1 MEMFF
6 WHSAHWA
13 LWNNWDLLD
22 RASGVYS
29 RFLASSIQRAQVQE
43 HYSAG
48 ARWSKMT
55 DPSGRSAPGEINEL
69 LIWQQP
75 HPLVFAEY
83 EYRAALAGTRP
94 GGASANATLARWAPV
109 VRATADFMAAYSRW
123 NASTRVFDLGPPMYV
138 VSEDTAPNATRNPAF
153 ELAYWRFGLAHAA
166 EWVGRLGEDAPPAWG
181 QVREGLAP
189 LPIEGGLYAVYEGI
203 PADFW
208 DTPTYTNDHPALVGL
223 YGWLPQTPGVN
234 LSMAKATAEKVW
246 THWNII
252 NCWG

>member
-22 RASGVYS
+22 RASGTYA
-29 RFLASSIQRAQVQE
+29 RFLESAIYRAQVQQDFPT
-43 HYSAG
+43 G

-109 VRATADFMAAYSRW
+109 VRATADWMAAYARR
-123 NASTRVFDLGPPMYV
+123 NASTGAFDLGPPMYV
-138 VSEDTAPNATRNPAF
+138 VSEDTEPNATCNLVF
-153 ELAYWRFGLAHAA
+153 ELVHWRLELEHA
-166 EWVGRLGEDAPPAWG
+166 
-181 QVREGLAP
+181 
-189 LPIEGGLYAVYEGI
+189 
-203 PADFW
+203 
-208 DTPTYTNDHPALVGL
+208 
-223 YGWLPQTPGVN
+223 GV
-234 LSMAKATAEKVW
+234 
-246 THWNII
+246 
-252 NCWG
+252 